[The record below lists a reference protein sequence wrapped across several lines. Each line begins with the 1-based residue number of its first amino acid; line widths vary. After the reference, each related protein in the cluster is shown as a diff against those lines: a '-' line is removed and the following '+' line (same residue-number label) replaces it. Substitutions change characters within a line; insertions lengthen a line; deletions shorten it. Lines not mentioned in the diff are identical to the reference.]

1 MPERRKRRARAG
13 SVRPTPPRHASC
25 LLTTYTPADVVG
37 AVVPA
42 AHGETSSPDA
52 PLASLGMSDAVHDFN
67 AKIIEEFRANGGVV
81 GGMFEGRDML
91 LLHTT
96 GQQSGAARTSPL
108 VYRPNG
114 DDSWVIF
121 ASYGGAPKDPAWFGN
136 LVAQP
141 DVDIEVG
148 TDTVA
153 VRARVAEGAEREQLW
168 TAQKAEVPGFADYE
182 AKTDRQIPV
191 VVLDRR

>member
-1 MPERRKRRARAG
+1 
-13 SVRPTPPRHASC
+13 
-25 LLTTYTPADVVG
+25 
-37 AVVPA
+37 
-42 AHGETSSPDA
+42 
-52 PLASLGMSDAVHDFN
+52 MSDAVHDFN
-67 AKIIEEFRANGGVV
+67 TSIIEEFRANGGVV
-81 GGMFEGRDML
+81 GGMFEGRSML

-96 GQQSGAARTSPL
+96 GRTSGAARTSPL

-148 TDTVA
+148 TDTVP
-153 VRARVAEGAEREQLW
+153 VRARVASGDEREALW
-168 TAQKAEVPGFADYE
+168 SAQKADIPTFADYE
-182 AKTDRQIPV
+182 AKTDREIPV
-191 VVLDRR
+191 VVLERR

>member
-1 MPERRKRRARAG
+1 
-13 SVRPTPPRHASC
+13 
-25 LLTTYTPADVVG
+25 
-37 AVVPA
+37 
-42 AHGETSSPDA
+42 
-52 PLASLGMSDAVHDFN
+52 MSDAVHDFN
-67 AKIIEEFRANGGVV
+67 TSIIEEFRANGGVV
-81 GGMFEGRDML
+81 GGMFEGRTML

-96 GQQSGAARTSPL
+96 GRTSGAARTSPL

-148 TDTVA
+148 TDTVP
-153 VRARVAEGAEREQLW
+153 VRARVASGDEREALW
-168 TAQKAEVPGFADYE
+168 SAQKADIPTFADYE

>member
-1 MPERRKRRARAG
+1 
-13 SVRPTPPRHASC
+13 
-25 LLTTYTPADVVG
+25 
-37 AVVPA
+37 
-42 AHGETSSPDA
+42 
-52 PLASLGMSDAVHDFN
+52 MSDAVHDFN
-67 AKIIEEFRANGGVV
+67 TSIIEEFRANGGVV
-81 GGMFEGRDML
+81 GGMFEGRNML

-96 GQQSGAARTSPL
+96 GRTSGAARTSPL

-121 ASYGGAPKDPAWFGN
+121 ASYGGASKDPAWFGN

-148 TDTVA
+148 TDTVE
-153 VRARVAEGAEREQLW
+153 VRARVAEGAEREEIW
-168 TAQKAEVPGFADYE
+168 EAQKAAIPAFADYE

>member
-1 MPERRKRRARAG
+1 
-13 SVRPTPPRHASC
+13 
-25 LLTTYTPADVVG
+25 
-37 AVVPA
+37 
-42 AHGETSSPDA
+42 
-52 PLASLGMSDAVHDFN
+52 MSDAVHDFN
-67 AKIIEEFRANGGVV
+67 TSIIEEFRANGGVV
-81 GGMFEGRDML
+81 GGMFEGRPML

-96 GQQSGAARTSPL
+96 GRTSGAARTSPL

-148 TDTVA
+148 TDTVP
-153 VRARVAEGAEREQLW
+153 VRARVASGDEREALW
-168 TAQKAEVPGFADYE
+168 SAQKADIPTFADYE
-182 AKTDRQIPV
+182 AKTDREIPV
-191 VVLDRR
+191 VVLERR

>member
-1 MPERRKRRARAG
+1 
-13 SVRPTPPRHASC
+13 
-25 LLTTYTPADVVG
+25 
-37 AVVPA
+37 
-42 AHGETSSPDA
+42 
-52 PLASLGMSDAVHDFN
+52 MSDAIHDFN
-67 AKIIEEFRANGGVV
+67 TSIIEEFRANGGVV
-81 GGMFEGRDML
+81 GGMFEGRSML

-96 GQQSGAARTSPL
+96 GKRSGTPRTSPL

-121 ASYGGAPKDPAWFGN
+121 ASFGGAPKDPAWFNN

-153 VRARVAEGAEREQLW
+153 VRARVAEGDEREELW
-168 TAQKAEVPGFADYE
+168 TAQKADVPGFADYE

-191 VVLDRR
+191 VVLERR

>member
-1 MPERRKRRARAG
+1 
-13 SVRPTPPRHASC
+13 
-25 LLTTYTPADVVG
+25 
-37 AVVPA
+37 
-42 AHGETSSPDA
+42 
-52 PLASLGMSDAVHDFN
+52 MSDAVHDFN
-67 AKIIEEFRANGGVV
+67 TSIIEEFRANGGVV
-81 GGMFEGRDML
+81 GGMFEGRSML

-96 GQQSGAARTSPL
+96 GRTSGAARTSPL

-148 TDTVA
+148 TDTVP
-153 VRARVAEGAEREQLW
+153 VRARVASGDEREALW
-168 TAQKAEVPGFADYE
+168 SAQKTDIPTFADYE
-182 AKTDRQIPV
+182 AKTDREIPV
-191 VVLDRR
+191 VVLERR

>member
-1 MPERRKRRARAG
+1 
-13 SVRPTPPRHASC
+13 
-25 LLTTYTPADVVG
+25 
-37 AVVPA
+37 
-42 AHGETSSPDA
+42 
-52 PLASLGMSDAVHDFN
+52 MSDAVHDFN
-67 AKIIEEFRANGGVV
+67 AQIIEEFRANGGVV

-91 LLHTT
+91 LLHTV
-96 GQQSGAARTSPL
+96 GKSSGAARTSPL
-108 VYRPNG
+108 VYQANG

-153 VRARVAEGAEREQLW
+153 VTARVAEGAERERLW
-168 TAQKAEVPGFADYE
+168 SQQKAAIPTFADYE

>member
-1 MPERRKRRARAG
+1 
-13 SVRPTPPRHASC
+13 
-25 LLTTYTPADVVG
+25 
-37 AVVPA
+37 
-42 AHGETSSPDA
+42 
-52 PLASLGMSDAVHDFN
+52 MSDAVHDFN
-67 AKIIEEFRANGGVV
+67 TSIIEEFRANGGVV

-96 GQQSGAARTSPL
+96 GQKTGAARTSPL
-108 VYRPNG
+108 VYQPHG

-148 TDTVA
+148 TDTVP
-153 VRARVAEGAEREQLW
+153 VHARVATGDEREVLW
-168 TAQKAEVPGFADYE
+168 SAQKAEIPTFADYE
-182 AKTDRQIPV
+182 AKTDREIPV
-191 VVLDRR
+191 VVLERR

>member
-1 MPERRKRRARAG
+1 M
-13 SVRPTPPRHASC
+13 T
-25 LLTTYTPADVVG
+25 
-37 AVVPA
+37 
-42 AHGETSSPDA
+42 
-52 PLASLGMSDAVHDFN
+52 DAVHDFN
-67 AKIIEEFRANGGVV
+67 GKIIEEFRANGGVV

-91 LLHTT
+91 LLHTV
-96 GQQSGAARTSPL
+96 GRSSGAARTSPL
-108 VYRPNG
+108 VYLANG
-114 DDSWVIF
+114 DDSWVVF

-148 TDTVA
+148 TDTVP

-168 TAQKAEVPGFADYE
+168 SAQKAAIPAFADYE

-191 VVLDRR
+191 VVLDRRLKTS

>member
-1 MPERRKRRARAG
+1 
-13 SVRPTPPRHASC
+13 
-25 LLTTYTPADVVG
+25 
-37 AVVPA
+37 
-42 AHGETSSPDA
+42 
-52 PLASLGMSDAVHDFN
+52 MSDAARNFN
-67 AKIIEEFRANGGVV
+67 ASIIEEFRANGGVV
-81 GGMFEGRDML
+81 GGMFEGRAML

-96 GQQSGAARTSPL
+96 GRTSGAARTTPL

-114 DDSWVIF
+114 EDSWVVF

-136 LVAQP
+136 LVAEP

-148 TDTVA
+148 TDTVP
-153 VRARVAEGAEREQLW
+153 VRARVAAGTERETLW
-168 TAQKAEVPGFADYE
+168 SAQKAELPGFADYE

>member
-1 MPERRKRRARAG
+1 
-13 SVRPTPPRHASC
+13 
-25 LLTTYTPADVVG
+25 
-37 AVVPA
+37 
-42 AHGETSSPDA
+42 
-52 PLASLGMSDAVHDFN
+52 MSDAVHDFN
-67 AKIIEEFRANGGVV
+67 TSIIEEFRANGGVV
-81 GGMFEGRDML
+81 GGMFEGRSML

-96 GQQSGAARTSPL
+96 GRTSSAARTSPL

-148 TDTVA
+148 TDTVP
-153 VRARVAEGAEREQLW
+153 VRARVASGDEREALW
-168 TAQKAEVPGFADYE
+168 SAQKADIPTFADYE
-182 AKTDRQIPV
+182 AKTDREIPV
-191 VVLDRR
+191 VVLERR

>member
-1 MPERRKRRARAG
+1 
-13 SVRPTPPRHASC
+13 
-25 LLTTYTPADVVG
+25 
-37 AVVPA
+37 
-42 AHGETSSPDA
+42 
-52 PLASLGMSDAVHDFN
+52 MSDAVHDFN
-67 AKIIEEFRANGGVV
+67 TSIIEEFRANGGVV

-96 GQQSGAARTSPL
+96 GQKTGAARTSPL
-108 VYRPNG
+108 VYQPRS

-121 ASYGGAPKDPAWFGN
+121 ASFGGAPKDPAWFGN

-153 VRARVAEGAEREQLW
+153 VRARVAEGAEREELW
-168 TAQKAEVPGFADYE
+168 EAQKAAIPAFADYE

-191 VVLDRR
+191 VVLERR